1 MTDKKR
7 YEYRS
12 CYAVMGTLTGAQ
24 KASRALANAAIPSS
38 VVKIDSSS
46 GTRGCVWGIGF
57 ACNQAENVRSVLSS
71 SGINVRSWRTNE

>member
-12 CYAVMGTLTGAQ
+12 CSAVMGTLTGAQ
-24 KASRALANAAIPSS
+24 KVARALANAAIPSS
-38 VVKIDSSS
+38 VIKIDSST
-46 GTRGCVWGIGF
+46 GTRGCTWGVSF
-57 ACNQAENVRSVLSS
+57 SCNQTENVKSVLSS

>member
-38 VVKIDSSS
+38 IIKIDSA
-46 GTRGCVWGIGF
+46 GARGCIWGVSF
-57 ACNQAENVRSVLSS
+57 SCNQKENVKSVLLAA
-71 SGINVRSWRTNE
+71 GINVKSWRTDE